1 MTDTELR
8 ELLPMY
14 ALNALEP
21 GEAAQVEA
29 FVARNPE
36 ARVELRGFLETTALL
51 ATSVPQL
58 EPTGE
63 LRSKVL
69 EKIRATA
76 QVAPP
81 SSTPISSPVAPISAV
96 PISAVPILPVS
107 IPSAPKPLRWLIP
120 ALSTLALAAS
130 LIAVVLG
137 TRVSSL
143 NTELEATRT
152 RNASQISSLQN
163 ELTTIR
169 SQNASG
175 VAVVAAPGAK
185 MYALFDPG
193 NKKPIGQ
200 VVLTKDGRVFFA
212 HELGTIP
219 TGKTW
224 QAWAITKDSKA
235 VSLGVFAGSSITN
248 AVKTVNPV
256 DVAAFGVSEEP
267 AGGSSQPT
275 QVRGLAAL

>member
-1 MTDTELR
+1 MTDTEAR
-8 ELLPMY
+8 ELLPLY

-29 FVARNPE
+29 FIARNPD
-36 ARVELRGFLETTALL
+36 ARAELQGFLETTAVL
-51 ATSVPQL
+51 ARSVPQL
-58 EPTGE
+58 EPAGE

-69 EKIRATA
+69 EKIRVTA

-81 SSTPISSPVAPISAV
+81 ASTPISSPPIPMPAPPALSQA
-96 PISAVPILPVS
+96 
-107 IPSAPKPLRWLIP
+107 PSRLLIP
-120 ALSTLALAAS
+120 FLSTLAVAAS

-152 RNASQISSLQN
+152 QNATQLSSLQN
-163 ELTTIR
+163 ELNTIR
-169 SQNASG
+169 TQNASS

-185 MYALFDPG
+185 MYALFDPSS
-193 NKKPIGQ
+193 KKAVGQ

-212 HELGTIP
+212 HELGSTP
-219 TGKTW
+219 SGKTW

-235 VSLGVFAGSSITN
+235 VSLGVFAGSSITQTTPSN
-248 AVKTVNPV
+248 IAPIN
-256 DVAAFGVSEEP
+256 VAAFGVSEEP

>member
-1 MTDTELR
+1 MTDAEAR
-8 ELLPMY
+8 ELLPLY

-29 FVARNPE
+29 FIARNPD
-36 ARVELRGFLETTALL
+36 ARTELQGFLETTALL
-51 ATSVPQL
+51 ARSVPQL
-58 EPTGE
+58 EPAGE

-69 EKIRATA
+69 EKIRVTA

-81 SSTPISSPVAPISAV
+81 AS
-96 PISAVPILPVS
+96 LPTS
-107 IPSAPKPLRWLIP
+107 SAPAAIQMPARALSRWLIP
-120 ALSTLALAAS
+120 FLSTLAIAAS
-130 LIAVVLG
+130 LIAVILG

-143 NTELEATRT
+143 NTELEAART
-152 RNASQISSLQN
+152 QNATQISSLQN
-163 ELTTIR
+163 ELNTIR
-169 SQNASG
+169 TQNASS

-185 MYALFDPG
+185 MYALFDPSS
-193 NKKPIGQ
+193 KKPIGQ

-235 VSLGVFAGSSITN
+235 VSLGVFAGSSITQS
-248 AVKTVNPV
+248 APVN
-256 DVAAFGVSEEP
+256 VAAFGVSEEP

-275 QVRGLAAL
+275 QVRGLASL

>member
-1 MTDTELR
+1 MTDTEAR
-8 ELLPMY
+8 ELLPLY

-21 GEAAQVEA
+21 GEAMQVEA
-29 FVARNPE
+29 FIARNPD
-36 ARVELRGFLETTALL
+36 ARAELQGFLETTAVL
-51 ATSVPQL
+51 ARSVPQL
-58 EPTGE
+58 EPAGG

-69 EKIRATA
+69 EKIRVTA

-81 SSTPISSPVAPISAV
+81 ASTPISSQPIPMPA
-96 PISAVPILPVS
+96 
-107 IPSAPKPLRWLIP
+107 PSAAKWLIP
-120 ALSTLALAAS
+120 FLSTLAIAAS

-143 NTELEATRT
+143 NTELEAART
-152 RNASQISSLQN
+152 QNASQLSSLQN

-169 SQNASG
+169 TQNASS

-193 NKKPIGQ
+193 SKKAVGQ

-212 HELGTIP
+212 HELGQTQ

-235 VSLGVFAGSSITN
+235 VSLGVFAGSSITQTTPIN
-248 AVKTVNPV
+248 
-256 DVAAFGVSEEP
+256 VAAFGVSEEP

-275 QVRGLAAL
+275 RVRGLAAL

>member
-1 MTDTELR
+1 MTDTEAR
-8 ELLPMY
+8 ELLPLY

-29 FVARNPE
+29 FIARNPD
-36 ARVELRGFLETTALL
+36 ARAELQGFLETTAML
-51 ATSVPQL
+51 ARSVPQL
-58 EPTGE
+58 EPAGE

-69 EKIRATA
+69 EKIRVTS

-81 SSTPISSPVAPISAV
+81 ISLASSSTAILSPPAPMPAAPASSQV
-96 PISAVPILPVS
+96 
-107 IPSAPKPLRWLIP
+107 PLRWLIP
-120 ALSTLALAAS
+120 FLSTLAIAAS
-130 LIAVVLG
+130 LVAVVLG
-137 TRVSSL
+137 TQVSSL
-143 NTELEATRT
+143 NTELESTRT
-152 RNASQISSLQN
+152 QNTSQISSLQN

-169 SQNASG
+169 TQNASS

-185 MYALFDPG
+185 MYALFDP
-193 NKKPIGQ
+193 NSKKPIGQ

-235 VSLGVFAGSSITN
+235 VSLGVFAGSSITQSAPAN
-248 AVKTVNPV
+248 
-256 DVAAFGVSEEP
+256 VAAFGVSEEP

-275 QVRGLAAL
+275 QVRGLASL

>member
-1 MTDTELR
+1 MTDAEAR
-8 ELLPMY
+8 ELLPLY

-29 FVARNPE
+29 FIARNPD
-36 ARVELRGFLETTALL
+36 ARTELQGFLETTAVL
-51 ATSVPQL
+51 ARSVPQL
-58 EPTGE
+58 EPAGE

-69 EKIRATA
+69 EKIRVTA
-76 QVAPP
+76 QVAQSVSLPIQMPAPP
-81 SSTPISSPVAPISAV
+81 ASNQAPS
-96 PISAVPILPVS
+96 
-107 IPSAPKPLRWLIP
+107 RWLIP
-120 ALSTLALAAS
+120 FLSTLAIAAS

-143 NTELEATRT
+143 NTELEAARIQ
-152 RNASQISSLQN
+152 NASQISSLQN
-163 ELTTIR
+163 ELKTIR
-169 SQNASG
+169 TQNASG

-185 MYALFDPG
+185 MYALFDPS

-235 VSLGVFAGSSITN
+235 VSLGVFAGSSITQS
-248 AVKTVNPV
+248 APVN
-256 DVAAFGVSEEP
+256 VAAFGVSEEP

>member
-1 MTDTELR
+1 MTDTEAR
-8 ELLPMY
+8 ELLPLY

-29 FVARNPE
+29 FIARNPD
-36 ARVELRGFLETTALL
+36 ARAELQGFLETTALL
-51 ATSVPQL
+51 ARSVPQV
-58 EPTGE
+58 EPVGE

-69 EKIRATA
+69 EKIRVTA

-81 SSTPISSPVAPISAV
+81 ASAPISSPPAPIQMPA
-96 PISAVPILPVS
+96 
-107 IPSAPKPLRWLIP
+107 PSAARWLIP
-120 ALSTLALAAS
+120 FLSTLAIAAS

-143 NTELEATRT
+143 NTELEAART
-152 RNASQISSLQN
+152 QNASQISSLQN
-163 ELTTIR
+163 ELNTIR
-169 SQNASG
+169 TQNASS

-193 NKKPIGQ
+193 NKKAIGQ

-212 HELGTIP
+212 HELGQIP
-219 TGKTW
+219 SGKTW

-248 AVKTVNPV
+248 AVNV

-275 QVRGLAAL
+275 QVRGLASL